1 MAVKAEST
9 GAIDAIWVGDSIL
22 SKPRLECIPLLGAIA
37 ARTSRVKLGV
47 ACMATIAQRNPVL
60 LALQW
65 ASLDV
70 LSNGRTWLAACMGY
84 PASQH
89 PMAAKELEVMGIASK
104 ERPGRLEE
112 MIQALRLL
120 WSDEHA
126 SFHGKYYSFDDVNL
140 LPKPAQRPCPIY
152 IAGTPRPAQIGER
165 GVERSLRRIARYADG
180 WMSNQIE
187 LAMFKDYQG
196 RLREMVTEEGRD
208 PNAFKT
214 VLYYGVSVNRDR
226 EQAFRE
232 AKTFLDAYYQKDF
245 TREGVEIWTACGPV
259 EHCVDCLRGFIEAG
273 VDHVAIRPIGDD
285 LNQQF
290 VMFLGRTYSRAAGG
304 NRQGRLAPRTS
315 RQEDGIYNRSMKPL
329 FSISRIKRE
338 SMKSSGFASR
348 ALGCAFSKVFNSTP
362 TPSAVGYGGISRC
375 SVTRS

>member
-1 MAVKAEST
+1 MLADMTSGKTTFGLTLSNRALITRGTPPSELIDMAVKAEST

-65 ASLDV
+65 ASLDA

-89 PMAAKELEVMGIASK
+89 PMAAKELEVMGVASK
-104 ERPGRLEE
+104 ERPKRLEE
-112 MIQALRLL
+112 MIEAVRLL

-140 LPKPAQRPCPIY
+140 LPKPVQRPCPIY

-232 AKTFLDAYYQKDF
+232 AKAFLDAYYQKDF
-245 TREGVEIWTACGPV
+245 TREGVEIWTACGSV
-259 EHCVDCLRGFIEAG
+259 EHCVDCLRGFIDAG
-273 VDHVAIRPIGDD
+273 VDHVAIRPIGAD

-290 VMFLGRTYSRAAGG
+290 VIFLEKLIPALQAVTDKAA
-304 NRQGRLAPRTS
+304 
-315 RQEDGIYNRSMKPL
+315 
-329 FSISRIKRE
+329 
-338 SMKSSGFASR
+338 
-348 ALGCAFSKVFNSTP
+348 
-362 TPSAVGYGGISRC
+362 
-375 SVTRS
+375 

>member
-1 MAVKAEST
+1 MLAGMAMNQTTFGLTLSNRALVTRGTPPGELIDMAVRAENT
-9 GAIDAIWVGDSIL
+9 RAIDAIWVGDSIL

-65 ASLDV
+65 ASLDA

-89 PMAAKELEVMGIASK
+89 PMAAKELTVMGVASK

-112 MIQALRLL
+112 MMQALRVL

-140 LPKPAQRPCPIY
+140 LPKPVQHPCPIY

-165 GVERSLRRIARYADG
+165 GVERSLRRMARYADG

-187 LAMFKDYQG
+187 LAMFRDYKD
-196 RLREMVTEEGRD
+196 RLREMLAEEGRD

-226 EQAFRE
+226 DQAFRE
-232 AKTFLDAYYQKDF
+232 AKSFLDAYYQKDF
-245 TREGVEIWTACGPV
+245 TRAGVEIWTACGAV
-259 EHCVDCLRGFIEAG
+259 EHCVRCIKDFIDAG
-273 VDHVAIRPIGDD
+273 VDHVAIRPIGED
-285 LNQQF
+285 LNGQF
-290 VMFLGRTYSRAAGG
+290 RIYLEEILPALNA
-304 NRQGRLAPRTS
+304 LAVNEP
-315 RQEDGIYNRSMKPL
+315 
-329 FSISRIKRE
+329 
-338 SMKSSGFASR
+338 
-348 ALGCAFSKVFNSTP
+348 
-362 TPSAVGYGGISRC
+362 
-375 SVTRS
+375 

>member
-1 MAVKAEST
+1 MLAPMPDKKTSFGLTLSNRAVLTQGTTAKDLIDMAVKAERI

-37 ARTSRVKLGV
+37 SHTSRVKLGV

-70 LSNGRTWLAACMGY
+70 LSSGRTWLAACMGY

-89 PMAAKELEVMGIASK
+89 PMAAKELEVMGIKSK

-126 SFHGKYYSFDDVNL
+126 SFHGKYYSFDDVDL

-152 IAGTPRPAQIGER
+152 IAGTPRPAQLGDG
-165 GVERSLRRIARYADG
+165 GVERSLRRIARCADG
-180 WMSNQIE
+180 WMTNQIE
-187 LAMFKDYQG
+187 LAMFQEYCA
-196 RLREMVTEEGRD
+196 RLREMLVQEGRD
-208 PNAFKT
+208 PSLFKT
-214 VLYYGVSVNRDR
+214 VLYYGVAVNNDRDR
-226 EQAFRE
+226 AFRE

-259 EHCVDCLRGFIEAG
+259 EHCVQCVRGFIDAG
-273 VDHVAIRPIGDD
+273 VDHVTIRPIGDN
-285 LNQQF
+285 LEEQF
-290 VMFLGRTYSRAAGG
+290 DIFL
-304 NRQGRLAPRTS
+304 
-315 RQEDGIYNRSMKPL
+315 QEILP
-329 FSISRIKRE
+329 
-338 SMKSSGFASR
+338 
-348 ALGCAFSKVFNSTP
+348 AFKQV
-362 TPSAVGYGGISRC
+362 
-375 SVTRS
+375 SV

>member
-1 MAVKAEST
+1 MLAAMAQKKTTFGLTLSNRALVMRATPPQELIDMAVKAEAT
-9 GAIDAIWVGDSIL
+9 GMVDAIWVGDSIL

-37 ARTSRVKLGV
+37 AHTSKVKLGV

-70 LSNGRTWLAACMGY
+70 LSGGRTWLAACMGY

-89 PMAAKELEVMGIASK
+89 PMAAKELEVMGVASK

-126 SFHGKYYSFDDVNL
+126 SLHGKYYSFDDVNL

-152 IAGTPRPAQIGER
+152 IAGTPRATQIGER

-187 LAMFKDYQG
+187 LAMFQDYRE
-196 RLREMVTEEGRD
+196 RLRKMVAEEGRD
-208 PNAFKT
+208 PNVFKT
-214 VLYYGVSVNRDR
+214 ALYYGVSVNSDR

-232 AKTFLDAYYQKDF
+232 AKAFLDAYYQKDF
-245 TREGVEIWTACGPV
+245 TRQGVEIWTACGPV
-259 EHCVDCLRGFIEAG
+259 EHCVACVRGFIDAG
-273 VDHVAIRPIGDD
+273 VDHVAIRPIGEN
-285 LNQQF
+285 LNEQF
-290 VMFLGRTYSRAAGG
+290 RIYLEQFLPAINRAAE
-304 NRQGRLAPRTS
+304 NQA
-315 RQEDGIYNRSMKPL
+315 
-329 FSISRIKRE
+329 
-338 SMKSSGFASR
+338 
-348 ALGCAFSKVFNSTP
+348 
-362 TPSAVGYGGISRC
+362 
-375 SVTRS
+375 

>member
-1 MAVKAEST
+1 MLARMANKKTTFGLTLSNRALVTRGTPPKELIDMAATAEAT
-9 GAIDAIWVGDSIL
+9 GLIDAIWVGDSIL

-70 LSNGRTWLAACMGY
+70 LSGGRTWLAACMGY

-89 PMAAKELEVMGIASK
+89 PMAAKELEVMNVASK

-120 WSDEHA
+120 WVDEHA
-126 SFHGKYYSFDDVNL
+126 SFQGKYYSFDDVDL

-152 IAGTPRPAQIGER
+152 IAGTPRAAQIGER

-180 WMSNQIE
+180 WMSNQID
-187 LAMFKDYQG
+187 LSMFRQHKA
-196 RLREMVTEEGRD
+196 RLREMLAEEGRD
-208 PNAFKT
+208 PDAFKT
-214 VLYYGVSVNRDR
+214 ILYYGVAVNHDR

-232 AKTFLDAYYQKDF
+232 AKAFLDAYYQKDF
-245 TREGVEIWTACGPV
+245 TRQGVEIWTACGPV
-259 EHCVDCLRGFIEAG
+259 EHCVGCVKEFIDAG
-273 VDHVAIRPIGDD
+273 VDHVAIRPIGAD
-285 LNQQF
+285 LNAQF
-290 VMFLGRTYSRAAGG
+290 KIYLEEILPALNAA
-304 NRQGRLAPRTS
+304 NDR
-315 RQEDGIYNRSMKPL
+315 
-329 FSISRIKRE
+329 
-338 SMKSSGFASR
+338 
-348 ALGCAFSKVFNSTP
+348 
-362 TPSAVGYGGISRC
+362 
-375 SVTRS
+375 

>member
-1 MAVKAEST
+1 MLAGMAKQKTTFGLTLSNRALVTRGTPPGELIDMAVRAEAT
-9 GAIDAIWVGDSIL
+9 GAVDAIWVGDSIL

-70 LSNGRTWLAACMGY
+70 LSGGRTWLAACMGY

-89 PMAAKELEVMGIASK
+89 PMAAKELEVMGVASK

-112 MIQALRLL
+112 MIQALRIL

-126 SFHGKYYSFDDVNL
+126 SFHGKYYSFEDVNL

-152 IAGTPRPAQIGER
+152 IAGTPRAAQIGER

-187 LAMFKDYQG
+187 LSMFRDHQA
-196 RLREMVTEEGRD
+196 RLRQMLVEEGRN
-208 PNAFKT
+208 PETFKT
-214 VLYYGVSVNRDR
+214 VLYYGVAVNSDR

-232 AKTFLDAYYQKDF
+232 AKAFLDAYYQKDF
-245 TREGVEIWTACGPV
+245 TRQGVEIWTACGPV
-259 EHCVDCLRGFIEAG
+259 EHCVGCVKEFIDAG
-273 VDHVAIRPIGDD
+273 VDHVAIRPIGED
-285 LNQQF
+285 LNAQF
-290 VMFLGRTYSRAAGG
+290 RIYLEELLPALNAA
-304 NRQGRLAPRTS
+304 NDS
-315 RQEDGIYNRSMKPL
+315 
-329 FSISRIKRE
+329 
-338 SMKSSGFASR
+338 
-348 ALGCAFSKVFNSTP
+348 
-362 TPSAVGYGGISRC
+362 
-375 SVTRS
+375 